1 MTISVNH
8 STINNSK
15 PMFNHAN
22 ICTLLIQKISDK
34 HKIQLEKLQAVYL
47 IVSELNKTLT
57 QALRHF
63 SPWLTIDF
71 DKNN

>member
-8 STINNSK
+8 ATINNSK
-15 PMFNHAN
+15 PMVNHTN

-47 IVSELNKTLT
+47 IVRKVNKTLS
-57 QALRHF
+57 QALMHF
-63 SPWLTIDF
+63 SPWLTINF
-71 DKNN
+71 YKNN